1 MEYQAVTFSIFR
13 SVGRSLARAALAASF
28 ASFALCTLCA
38 LFAVN
43 TAQAQSAA
51 TSSSPV
57 KLRIG
62 YQKSSTLITILKARG
77 SLEKALAPLGVSI
90 SWNEFASGLPL
101 TEALN
106 ADAVDFS
113 ADVADTVPIFAQA
126 AHARFV
132 YVAQEA
138 PSPGAQAII
147 VKRDGALHTLAD
159 LKGRRIA
166 VTKAAGSHYLL
177 LAALAKAGIAPAD
190 VRISYLTPADGRAA
204 FDRGSVDAWV
214 TWDPYVASVDS
225 APDVRI
231 LANGEGL
238 ASYQRYYLASS
249 NFAASHPDVIATV
262 FAQLTQAGVWVRA
275 HPSEAAQLLAPI
287 WGLDAA
293 TIERANARRSYAV
306 RAVEA
311 ANFGEQQKI
320 ADTFHRAGLLPAP
333 VDTASAQRWN
343 YGTKRAEAATGSATT
358 AGG

>member
-1 MEYQAVTFSIFR
+1 MTASFSSSFH
-13 SVGRSLARAALAASF
+13 RSLSRSFFIRIVCGWLLAAL
-28 ASFALCTLCA
+28 C
-38 LFAVN
+38 VH
-43 TAQAQSAA
+43 AQAQ
-51 TSSSPV
+51 TPV
-57 KLRIG
+57 SLRIG

-77 SLEKALAPLGVSI
+77 SLEKALAPLGVHI

-147 VKRDGALHTLAD
+147 VKRDGPLKSLAD
-159 LKGRRIA
+159 LKGKRIA

-190 VRISYLTPADGRAA
+190 VHISYLTPADGRAA
-204 FDRGSVDAWV
+204 FERDSVDAWV
-214 TWDPYVASVDS
+214 TWDPYVASVDKE
-225 APDVRI
+225 PGVRI
-231 LANGEGL
+231 LADGNGL

-249 NFAASHPDVIATV
+249 AFAAAHPDVVKIV
-262 FAQLTQAGVWVRA
+262 FDQLAAAGDWVRA
-275 HPSEAAQLLAPI
+275 HPQDAAQILAPL

-293 TIERANARRSYAV
+293 TIERANTRRSYQV
-306 RAVEA
+306 RAVVA
-311 ANFGEQQKI
+311 QNFGEQQKI
-320 ADTFHRAGLLPAP
+320 ADTFFRAGLLPTQ
-333 VDTASAQRWN
+333 VDTAQAQRWSFS
-343 YGTKRAEAATGSATT
+343 GKRAEAAAAPGA
-358 AGG
+358 

>member
-1 MEYQAVTFSIFR
+1 LTRPEYRAVTFSIFR
-13 SVGRSLARAALAASF
+13 LLARAALTS
-28 ASFALCTLCA
+28 TL
-38 LFAVN
+38 VM
-43 TAQAQSAA
+43 SAA
-51 TSSSPV
+51 HAQTAANPPTPV

-77 SLEKALAPLGVSI
+77 SLEQALAPLGVSI
-90 SWNEFASGLPL
+90 TWNEFASGLPL

-113 ADVADTVPIFAQA
+113 ADVADTVPVFAQA

-147 VKRDGALHTLAD
+147 VKRDGPLHALAD
-159 LKGRRIA
+159 LKERRIA

-177 LAALAKAGIAPAD
+177 LAALAKAGMTPAD
-190 VRISYLTPADGRAA
+190 ARISYLTPADGRAA
-204 FDRGSVDAWV
+204 FERGSVDAWV
-214 TWDPYVASVDS
+214 TWDPYVASVDK

-249 NFAASHPDVIATV
+249 SFAAAHPDVISTL
-262 FAQLTQAGVWVRA
+262 FAQLTTAGVWVRA
-275 HPSEAAQLLAPI
+275 HPDDAARLLAPI

-293 TIERANARRSYAV
+293 TIERANGRRSYAV
-306 RAVEA
+306 RAVDA
-311 ANFGEQQKI
+311 QNFGEQQKI
-320 ADTFHRAGLLPAP
+320 ADTFYRAGLLPAP
-333 VDTASAQRWN
+333 VETTSALRWN
-343 YGTKRAEAATGSATT
+343 FTTKRAEAAGSSTT
-358 AGG
+358 ASASGG

>member
-1 MEYQAVTFSIFR
+1 MT
-13 SVGRSLARAALAASF
+13 SLLVVS
-28 ASFALCTLCA
+28 
-38 LFAVN
+38 
-43 TAQAQSAA
+43 TAYAQTATHSSA
-51 TSSSPV
+51 PV

-62 YQKSSTLITILKARG
+62 YQKSSTLITVLKARG
-77 SLEKALAPLGVSI
+77 SLEQALAPLGVSI
-90 SWNEFASGLPL
+90 TWNEFASGLPL

-113 ADVADTVPIFAQA
+113 ADVADTVPVFAQA

-147 VKRDGALHTLAD
+147 VKRDGPLHTLAD
-159 LKGRRIA
+159 LKGQRIA

-177 LAALAKAGIAPAD
+177 LAALAKAGLAPAD

-204 FDRGSVDAWV
+204 FERGSVDAWI
-214 TWDPYVASVDS
+214 TWDPYVAAVDK

-249 NFAASHPDVIATV
+249 SFAAAHPDVISIV
-262 FAQLTQAGVWVRA
+262 FAQLTSAGGWVRSY
-275 HPSEAAQLLAPI
+275 PDDAAKLLAPI

-293 TIERANARRSYAV
+293 TIERANGRRSYAV
-306 RAVEA
+306 RAVDA
-311 ANFGEQQKI
+311 QNFGEQKKI
-320 ADTFHRAGLLPAP
+320 ADTFYRAGLLPAP
-333 VDTASAQRWN
+333 VDTATALRWN
-343 YGTKRAEAATGSATT
+343 FTTKRAETAATATT
-358 AGG
+358 ASGG

>member
-1 MEYQAVTFSIFR
+1 MTFSIFR
-13 SVGRSLARAALAASF
+13 LLVRAALTS
-28 ASFALCTLCA
+28 LL
-38 LFAVN
+38 VV
-43 TAQAQSAA
+43 SAA
-51 TSSSPV
+51 HAQTAANSSAPV

-77 SLEKALAPLGVSI
+77 SLEQALAPLGVSI
-90 SWNEFASGLPL
+90 TWNEFASGLPL

-113 ADVADTVPIFAQA
+113 ADVADTVPVFAQA

-147 VKRDGALHTLAD
+147 VKRDGPLHTLAD
-159 LKGRRIA
+159 LKGQRIA

-177 LAALAKAGIAPAD
+177 LAALAKAGLAPAD

-204 FDRGSVDAWV
+204 FERGSVDAWI
-214 TWDPYVASVDS
+214 TWDPYVASVDK

-249 NFAASHPDVIATV
+249 SFAAAHPDVISIV
-262 FAQLTQAGVWVRA
+262 VAQLTSAGVWVRS
-275 HPSEAAQLLAPI
+275 HPDDAAKLLAPI

-293 TIERANARRSYAV
+293 TIERANGRRSYAV
-306 RAVEA
+306 RAVDA
-311 ANFGEQQKI
+311 QNFGEQQKI
-320 ADTFHRAGLLPAP
+320 ADTFYRAGLLPAP
-333 VDTASAQRWN
+333 VDTATAPRWN
-343 YGTKRAEAATGSATT
+343 FSTKRAETAAASTTTPTT
-358 AGG
+358 ASGG